1 MGCHFLLQEIF
12 PIQGWNPA
20 VLHCRQTFYHLSHQG
35 SLKSKN
41 KCDLIKLKSFS
52 TAKENN
58 NKTKKEKIEN
68 ISKVLEPHFK
78 DKKEL
83 DEFVKENM
91 DRKKRNLIVRRNRLS
106 KKINLHKWHYFCTFT
121 YDDSKLNES
130 EFRVKLSNCLK
141 KLSYRLGWRYIGVW
155 ERSPINNR
163 LHFHGLF
170 YTPIMI
176 GEFKEIKDYST
187 KKHEM
192 QVANQNTY
200 FLKRFGRNDFKPII
214 SNQHID
220 ESKTYLMKYLE
231 KSGERIVY
239 SRGLYTYFVS
249 DILEDD
255 IVCTIGQEDRKILLF
270 DNFNCLIDGE
280 VIGQVSQEV
289 IDKMPKTN

>member
-1 MGCHFLLQEIF
+1 MNYAQTKVYNDGSHFIGISKTTQ
-12 PIQGWNPA
+12 PWKKKKAKPKQ
-20 VLHCRQTFYHLSHQG
+20 LSKEKDVFEQ
-35 SLKSKN
+35 
-41 KCDLIKLKSFS
+41 
-52 TAKENN
+52 AYKENN
-58 NKTKKEKIEN
+58 NKTKREKIEN
-68 ISKVLEPHFK
+68 ISKALESCFK

-121 YDDSKLNES
+121 YDNKLHTEES
-130 EFRVKLSNCLK
+130 FRKTLSNTLK
-141 KLSYRLGWRYIGVW
+141 HLANRKGWRYIGVW
-155 ERSPINNR
+155 ERSPTNNR

-176 GEFKEIKDYST
+176 GEFEEIKDYST

-192 QVANQNTY
+192 QIANQNTY

-214 SNQHID
+214 SNQHIE

-280 VIGQVSQEV
+280 IIGQVSQEV

>member
-1 MGCHFLLQEIF
+1 MHYGQTKVYCDGSHFIGIPKTTQ
-12 PIQGWNPA
+12 PWKKK
-20 VLHCRQTFYHLSHQG
+20 
-35 SLKSKN
+35 KSKSN
-41 KCDLIKLKSFS
+41 HNS
-52 TAKENN
+52 KEKEMFEQAYKESN

-68 ISKVLEPHFK
+68 ISKVLESSFK
-78 DKKEL
+78 DKEKLE
-83 DEFVKENM
+83 EFVKENM

-121 YDDSKLNES
+121 YDNKLHTEES
-130 EFRVKLSNCLK
+130 FRKSLSNTLK
-141 KLSYRLGWRYIGVW
+141 HLANRKGWKYIGVW
-155 ERSPINNR
+155 ERSPTNNR

-176 GEFKEIKDYST
+176 GEFEEIKDYST

-192 QVANQNTY
+192 QTANQNTY
-200 FLKRFGRNDFKPII
+200 FLKRFGRNDFKPIVN
-214 SNQHID
+214 SQHID

-255 IVCTIGQEDRKILLF
+255 IACTIGQEDRKILLF

-280 VIGQVSQEV
+280 IIGQVSQEV

>member
-1 MGCHFLLQEIF
+1 MHYGQTKVYFDGNHYIGIPKTTQPWKKKKSKSNNQSKEKEIF
-12 PIQGWNPA
+12 EQA
-20 VLHCRQTFYHLSHQG
+20 Y
-35 SLKSKN
+35 
-41 KCDLIKLKSFS
+41 
-52 TAKENN
+52 KENN
-58 NKTKKEKIEN
+58 NKNKREKIEN

-78 DKKEL
+78 YKKEL
-83 DEFVKENM
+83 NEFVKTNM
-91 DRKKRNLIVRRNRLS
+91 NRKKRNLIVRRNRLS

-121 YDDSKLNES
+121 YDDKLHTEES
-130 EFRVKLSNCLK
+130 FRKTLSNTLK
-141 KLSYRLGWRYIGVW
+141 HLASRKDWRYIGVW
-155 ERSPINNR
+155 ERSPTNNR

-170 YTPIMI
+170 YIPIII
-176 GEFKEIKDYST
+176 GEFEEIKDYST

-200 FLKRFGRNDFKPII
+200 FLKRFGRNDFKPIVN
-214 SNQHID
+214 SQHID